1 MSSYTVEIRDTH
13 FKGLSAF
20 YSRMLIYC
28 LAPSDVSVCLVVREV
43 RGGGTEYWR
52 DCLICQSAHFT
63 QILTSIPPRPL
74 GSSKVLNN
82 SICNASEPTVQA
94 SESVS
99 ICSNWNVVSLLSPV
113 PCWMG
118 LEKVEGVFSSL
129 VQYIRHIYCI
139 ELVFQIQV
147 YLLVGVTV
155 PTFRWES
162 FHLIFWEKN
171 RLTDRENEF
180 SLYRTIYQCTTL
192 QKSAW

>member
-1 MSSYTVEIRDTH
+1 MSSYTIEIRDTH
-13 FKGLSAF
+13 FRGLSAC

-28 LAPSDVSVCLVVREV
+28 LAPSDVSVCLVVQEV

-52 DCLICQSAHFT
+52 GCLICQSAHFT
-63 QILTSIPPRPL
+63 QILTSIPPHPL

-82 SICNASEPTVQA
+82 SICNESEPTVQA
-94 SESVS
+94 SERVS

-118 LEKVEGVFSSL
+118 LERVEGVFSSL
-129 VQYIRHIYCI
+129 VQFIKLIYCI

-155 PTFRWES
+155 PIS
-162 FHLIFWEKN
+162 
-171 RLTDRENEF
+171 RLRIF
-180 SLYRTIYQCTTL
+180 SLDFLR
-192 QKSAW
+192 KK